1 MKLPK
6 LNGTNHIFDDP
17 NDQAS
22 IIRGINYYNNKNLP
36 TKSSSSSMQVQAFM
50 AKGND
55 SNSMKLVSLNNIEE
69 NSGTSEES
77 AFPNGMTESQ
87 FLGQLSLKERT
98 SIIKEAKE
106 TAEEILDDPAYDSE
120 LEDLGIED

>member
-1 MKLPK
+1 
-6 LNGTNHIFDDP
+6 
-17 NDQAS
+17 
-22 IIRGINYYNNKNLP
+22 
-36 TKSSSSSMQVQAFM
+36 M